1 MEFQKQMSKFL
12 TRYFLKSLNLNFGQ
26 MFISETPLDLSFS
39 FTLEN
44 IIEVSTKE
52 GTVYS
57 EFKPKENLELNKNG
71 NLADLI
77 FKRDLLLFYP
87 FESMKPFLNLL
98 KQASE
103 DERVQSIKITLYRIS
118 KDSKLANYLI
128 TAAENGKDVTILMEL
143 RARFDEE
150 NNIEWA
156 QKFQEAGC
164 NVIYGAEKYKVHSK
178 ICQITYK
185 DVDGFKYIT
194 QIGTGNYNEKTTKIY
209 TDFSIITSDKTIGID
224 ADKFFKNMAI
234 SNLEG
239 KYEKLWIAPVGFKQN
254 VLKSIEEEIE
264 KAKRG
269 ENGIITIKCN
279 SFTDKEL
286 MKALILASQ
295 NGVKVN
301 LIIRG
306 ICCLIPGIEG
316 LTENIRVISI
326 VGRFLEH
333 SRIYAFGEGE
343 EKKIYISSG
352 DMMTRNTEN
361 RVEICCPIEDEIIK
375 QKIGIIIDIILKD
388 NVKSRELSCDG
399 IYRYK
404 IEGEYEINS
413 QEVFMRESITF

>member
-1 MEFQKQMSKFL
+1 MSKFL

-264 KAKRG
+264 KLK
-269 ENGIITIKCN
+269 
-279 SFTDKEL
+279 
-286 MKALILASQ
+286 
-295 NGVKVN
+295 
-301 LIIRG
+301 
-306 ICCLIPGIEG
+306 
-316 LTENIRVISI
+316 
-326 VGRFLEH
+326 
-333 SRIYAFGEGE
+333 E
-343 EKKIYISSG
+343 EK
-352 DMMTRNTEN
+352 ME
-361 RVEICCPIEDEIIK
+361 
-375 QKIGIIIDIILKD
+375 
-388 NVKSRELSCDG
+388 
-399 IYRYK
+399 
-404 IEGEYEINS
+404 
-413 QEVFMRESITF
+413 